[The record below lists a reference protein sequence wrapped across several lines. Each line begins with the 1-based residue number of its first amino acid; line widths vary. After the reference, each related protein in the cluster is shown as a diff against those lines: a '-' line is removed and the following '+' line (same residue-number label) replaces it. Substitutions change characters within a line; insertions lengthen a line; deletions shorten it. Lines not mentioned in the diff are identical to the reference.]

1 MGPWA
6 GYHNEDK
13 MTAVELTEEQKE
25 SLNKNEEKR
34 KKKMEERKK
43 NEVN

>member
-1 MGPWA
+1 
-6 GYHNEDK
+6 

-34 KKKMEERKK
+34 KKKIEERKK
-43 NEVN
+43 NEVHRILRYLR